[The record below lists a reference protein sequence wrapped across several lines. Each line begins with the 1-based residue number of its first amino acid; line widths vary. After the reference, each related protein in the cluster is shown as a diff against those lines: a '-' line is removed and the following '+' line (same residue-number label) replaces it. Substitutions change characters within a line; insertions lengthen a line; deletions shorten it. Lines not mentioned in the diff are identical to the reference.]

1 MLACSQEG
9 TVVPQATPEGGG
21 GNDGGSPGLE
31 AGATSDAHADARA
44 DAVAD
49 GPSQPGPSS
58 LQSLVVSTGSL
69 RPVFAPT
76 VTDYDITSINGLYP
90 LQVTA
95 TTTDPAAQ
103 VVIHGAPAKS
113 GVPSTVTLK
122 PSEDLDV
129 TVEPTG
135 NGAPQTYRVH
145 YVPKDMPTWAT
156 TSNEGAGTEPLLLS
170 LLSTSVQTGNYIV
183 MLDRLGSPLYYRT
196 FPQQEVEDFQQIT
209 LPSGEVR
216 YTCTVGAVNPG
227 GWTLGVD
234 HVMDQKFNDVADYQL
249 PAYAAHGVLPAEAH
263 DFLLLDTDHYIAMSY
278 VQRTVDLSSVNP
290 AWSTQAVL
298 MYPVVQEVKSGN
310 VLVEW
315 DSANFPSL
323 YTDSV
328 DGNLYATPAT
338 ATQLSDYLHLNSM
351 DVAADGNLIL
361 SLRHSNSI
369 LKVDRTTGK
378 ILWTLGGKE
387 DMFALTSTQIFSHQ
401 HHVRVHPD
409 GSITVFDNGNNLHQT
424 RVLRFVLDEVNHVVT
439 SFQVLYTRPATDPQ
453 TTFMGSA
460 TPLTG
465 GRYMFGWGGWFT
477 SAVAPAATEIDG
489 SGNVV
494 WMFKFMQPTFFSY
507 RALPIAAP

>member
-1 MLACSQEG
+1 
-9 TVVPQATPEGGG
+9 VIPQAASDASS
-21 GNDGGSPGLE
+21 DGGSGSTE
-31 AGATSDAHADARA
+31 AGPSGDARA
-44 DAVAD
+44 DAAAD
-49 GPSQPGPSS
+49 GPSQPGAST
-58 LQSLVVSTGSL
+58 LQALVVSTGSL
-69 RPVFAPT
+69 RPVFDPT

-90 LQVTA
+90 FQVSA
-95 TTTDPAAQ
+95 TTTDAAAQ

-135 NGAPQTYRVH
+135 DGAPQTYRVH

-156 TSNEGAGTEPLLLS
+156 TASPGAGTEPLLFS
-170 LLSTSVQTGNYIV
+170 LLSTSVQTGNYIL
-183 MLDRLGSPLYYRT
+183 MLDRSGSPLYYRT
-196 FPQQEVEDFQQIT
+196 FPQQEVEDFQQVT
-209 LPSGEVR
+209 LPSGDIR
-216 YTCTVGAVNPG
+216 YTCTVGALNTG

-278 VQRTVDLSSVNP
+278 VQRTVDLSTVNP
-290 AWSTQAVL
+290 AWSTQAVV
-298 MYPVVQEVKSGN
+298 MNPVVQEVKSGN
-310 VLVEW
+310 VLMEW
-315 DSANFPSL
+315 DSANFPTL
-323 YTDSV
+323 YTDSI

-338 ATQLSDYLHLNSM
+338 ATNLSDYAHLNSM
-351 DVAADGNLIL
+351 DAAADGNILL
-361 SLRHSNSI
+361 SLRHTNSI
-369 LKVDRTTGK
+369 LKLDRTTGK
-378 ILWTLGGKE
+378 VLWTLGGKE
-387 DMFALTSTQIFSHQ
+387 DMFALTSTQVFSHQ

-439 SFQVLYTRPATDPQ
+439 SFQVLYTRPSTDPQ

-460 TPLTG
+460 VPLSS
-465 GRYMFGWGGWFT
+465 GRFLFGWGGWFT

-489 SGNVV
+489 TGNVL
-494 WMFKFMQPTFFSY
+494 WTFKFTQPTFFSY